1 MATPASI
8 RPWWSRR
15 EFLKSSVAAAAGAY
29 GLSPS
34 FAMAAP
40 VPETFDGSAFKLKA
54 PEPNAKSGGV
64 LRHGMPLRAPHFDI
78 HQAGTI
84 FILGAA
90 ACMFD
95 NLIRRDPNDGAK
107 TIIPDLAH
115 SWEIAPDG
123 QTYTFHLRQGVQFHD
138 GAELTSEDVKATYDR
153 IARPPSGISIPPR
166 ASLILSKLP
175 ADNDDQRFGIEIVRK
190 AVQTT
195 LRQIAEN
202 AGEDGA
208 VISGKIL
215 DRDEYNRGFDAQ

>member
-1 MATPASI
+1 MTGPHSV

-15 EFLKSSVAAAAGAY
+15 EFLKSSVAAAGAY
-29 GLSPS
+29 GLSPC

-40 VPETFDGSAFKLKA
+40 VPEKFDGSAFQLKA

-84 FILGAA
+84 FVLGAM

-138 GAELTSEDVKATYDR
+138 GAELTSEDDYLPP
-153 IARPPSGISIPPR
+153 IAAIRP
-166 ASLILSKLP
+166 
-175 ADNDDQRFGIEIVRK
+175 DV
-190 AVQTT
+190 
-195 LRQIAEN
+195 
-202 AGEDGA
+202 
-208 VISGKIL
+208 
-215 DRDEYNRGFDAQ
+215 

>member
-1 MATPASI
+1 MTSPYSVP
-8 RPWWSRR
+8 RWRSRR
-15 EFLKSSVAAAAGAY
+15 EFLKSSVAVAGAY

-40 VPETFDGSAFKLKA
+40 VPEKFDGSAFQLKA
-54 PEPNAKSGGV
+54 PEPDAKSGGV

-95 NLIRRDPNDGAK
+95 NLIRHDPNDGAK

-123 QTYTFHLRQGVQFHD
+123 QTYTFHLRRGVQFHD
-138 GAELTSEDVKATYDR
+138 GAELTSEDVKATFDR
-153 IARPPSGISIPPR
+153 IAKPPHRDQHSAQRPVQSG
-166 ASLILSKLP
+166 
-175 ADNDDQRFGIEIVRK
+175 
-190 AVQTT
+190 
-195 LRQIAEN
+195 
-202 AGEDGA
+202 
-208 VISGKIL
+208 
-215 DRDEYNRGFDAQ
+215 

>member
-1 MATPASI
+1 MTGPYSV

-15 EFLKSSVAAAAGAY
+15 EFLKSSVAVAAGAY

-40 VPETFDGSAFKLKA
+40 VPEKFDGSGFKLKA

-84 FILGAA
+84 FILGAT

-95 NLIRRDPNDGAK
+95 NLIRRDPNNGAK

-115 SWEIAPDG
+115 SWEIAPKCPV
-123 QTYTFHLRQGVQFHD
+123 YCSRLLRGRGRQERFDCSQQITHIYWFRDIGIASAAQSVHFIGGRYEGGHGND
-138 GAELTSEDVKATYDR
+138 WDV
-153 IARPPSGISIPPR
+153 
-166 ASLILSKLP
+166 LCLVILL
-175 ADNDDQRFGIEIVRK
+175 Q
-190 AVQTT
+190 
-195 LRQIAEN
+195 
-202 AGEDGA
+202 
-208 VISGKIL
+208 
-215 DRDEYNRGFDAQ
+215 

>member
-1 MATPASI
+1 MTGPYTVCPS
-8 RPWWSRR
+8 WSRR
-15 EFLKSSVAAAAGAY
+15 AFLKTSVAVATGAY

-40 VPETFDGSAFKLKA
+40 VPEKFDGSAFKLKA

-84 FILGAA
+84 FVLGAM

-115 SWEIAPDG
+115 SWEIA
-123 QTYTFHLRQGVQFHD
+123 RM
-138 GAELTSEDVKATYDR
+138 
-153 IARPPSGISIPPR
+153 ARPTRSICARACNSTTAPS
-166 ASLILSKLP
+166 
-175 ADNDDQRFGIEIVRK
+175 
-190 AVQTT
+190 
-195 LRQIAEN
+195 
-202 AGEDGA
+202 
-208 VISGKIL
+208 
-215 DRDEYNRGFDAQ
+215 

>member
-1 MATPASI
+1 MTGPYSV
-8 RPWWSRR
+8 RPWRSRR
-15 EFLKSSVAAAAGAY
+15 EFLKSSVAVAAGAY

-40 VPETFDGSAFKLKA
+40 VPEKFDGSAFKLKA

-95 NLIRRDPNDGAK
+95 NLIRHDPNDGAK

-138 GAELTSEDVKATYDR
+138 VAELTSEDVKATYDR
-153 IARPPSGISIPPR
+153 IVKPPTGISIPR
-166 ASLILSKLP
+166 LMRKLLKKQGFAP
-175 ADNDDQRFGIEIVRK
+175 KLLVTDKLGSYGSAFRQ
-190 AVQTT
+190 
-195 LRQIAEN
+195 LR
-202 AGEDGA
+202 
-208 VISGKIL
+208 L
-215 DRDEYNRGFDAQ
+215 TCPHDRGRTA

>member
-1 MATPASI
+1 MTSPSTG

-15 EFLKSSVAAAAGAY
+15 DFLKNATAVAAGGY
-29 GLSPS
+29 VLSPA
-34 FAMAAP
+34 FALTAP
-40 VPETFDGSAFKLKA
+40 VPERFDGSGFKLRA

-84 FILGAA
+84 FILGVT

-153 IARPPSGISIPPR
+153 IAKPRRRQHSAQRPVQGSQRDHDIEGVGVAR
-166 ASLILSKLP
+166 RLEYR
-175 ADNDDQRFGIEIVRK
+175 DDQRP
-190 AVQTT
+190 
-195 LRQIAEN
+195 N
-202 AGEDGA
+202 AADH
-208 VISGKIL
+208 
-215 DRDEYNRGFDAQ
+215 

>member
-1 MATPASI
+1 MTGPYSV

-15 EFLKSSVAAAAGAY
+15 EFLKSSVAVAAGAY

-40 VPETFDGSAFKLKA
+40 VPEKFDGSAFKLKA

-107 TIIPDLAH
+107 TMRRARRG
-115 SWEIAPDG
+115 S
-123 QTYTFHLRQGVQFHD
+123 TRRQARLLSARWRRSGGGFARRPQPRWRAQQRRNRARN
-138 GAELTSEDVKATYDR
+138 GELFPGSRRVRA
-153 IARPPSGISIPPR
+153 GIT
-166 ASLILSKLP
+166 
-175 ADNDDQRFGIEIVRK
+175 Q
-190 AVQTT
+190 
-195 LRQIAEN
+195 
-202 AGEDGA
+202 
-208 VISGKIL
+208 
-215 DRDEYNRGFDAQ
+215 